1 MFVILDITVCSD
13 LRFESR
19 CCYCSSQ
26 VPSFHC
32 CHQDPTG
39 REQFTY
45 PFRALVGGGL
55 AIQDC
60 HPSQKGCGGCQCHP
74 CYPAQPYSLTDNGDR
89 AWGCSY
95 HSIFACIWAAASTML
110 SAMCSLGSLQNGPI
124 GLGGQT
130 VLRYSFF
137 FEVFLLNC
145 WIWDRGF
152 LLAWLFLWFGS
163 FWFCFDSLL
172 IRRCIIKS
180 KNLWGSNSHNL
191 SPL

>member
-1 MFVILDITVCSD
+1 MRADVATAVPKFPPSIVAIKIPQA
-13 LRFESR
+13 ESR
-19 CCYCSSQ
+19 S
-26 VPSFHC
+26 
-32 CHQDPTG
+32 PTLSG
-39 REQFTY
+39 HLWVGDWQSRIAK
-45 PFRALVGGGL
+45 RAVED
-55 AIQDC
+55 A
-60 HPSQKGCGGCQCHP
+60 SVT
-74 CYPAQPYSLTDNGDR
+74 PAQPHSLTDDRDR

-152 LLAWLFLWFGS
+152 LLA
-163 FWFCFDSLL
+163 
-172 IRRCIIKS
+172 
-180 KNLWGSNSHNL
+180 
-191 SPL
+191 